1 MKRMEDVI
9 RYYIGF
15 NLVPGIGP
23 LRLARLIE
31 RCGSVAAAW
40 HADETMMIAAGL
52 DARSMAGLQE
62 ARQRIDLDAELER
75 LRAVGVTPISIA
87 DPRYPPL
94 LRMIPA
100 PPPLLY
106 LSGTLTPADQRA
118 VAIVGTRHPSHYGRE
133 AARRLARDLASAGLT
148 IVSGLALGIDTIAHT
163 AALEA
168 GGRTIAVL
176 ASGIDRVYPERN
188 RALAERIKTS
198 GALLSDYPL
207 GTPPA
212 PLNFPP
218 RNRIISGLSLATLVV
233 EAGESSGALITVQ
246 FALDQG
252 REVMA
257 VPGSIFNPLSAGPH
271 RLIRDGAAIVTGAD
285 DVLAVLN
292 LDRQTTLAD
301 TPLDVVLTPEEE
313 AIYAVVMAEPQHID
327 MIGRA
332 AGQSAAAT
340 AAALA
345 LLELKGLVRQVAP
358 LYYARGR

>member
-1 MKRMEDVI
+1 MDDIV
-9 RYYIGF
+9 RYYLGF

-31 RCGSVAAAW
+31 RCGSIAEAW
-40 HADETMMIAAGL
+40 YADEAAMVAAGL
-52 DARSMAGLQE
+52 DARSMAGLRAVRE
-62 ARQRIDLDAELER
+62 SIDLDAELAR
-75 LRAVGVTPISIA
+75 IRTAGITPVAVV
-87 DPRYPPL
+87 DPLYPPL
-94 LRMIPA
+94 LRMTPA

-106 LSGTLTPADQRA
+106 LRGTLTPADQRA

-133 AARRLARDLASAGLT
+133 VARRLARDLATAGVT

-176 ASGIDRVYPERN
+176 ASGVDRVYPERN
-188 RALAERIKTS
+188 RALAGQIIAS
-198 GALLSDYPL
+198 GALLSDYPP

-218 RNRIISGLSLATLVV
+218 RNRIISGLSLATIVV
-233 EAGESSGALITVQ
+233 EASANSGALITVQ

-257 VPGSIFNPLSAGPH
+257 VPGSIFSPLSVGPH
-271 RLIRDGAAIVTGAD
+271 RLIRDGAVIVTSAD
-285 DVLAVLN
+285 DVLAALN
-292 LDRQTTLAD
+292 LDQCGETFEPSLELA
-301 TPLDVVLTPEEE
+301 LTAEEE
-313 AIYAVVMAEPQHID
+313 AIYAVVEAEPQHID
-327 MIGRA
+327 VIGRA

>member
-1 MKRMEDVI
+1 MEDVV
-9 RYYIGF
+9 RYYVGF

-31 RCGSVAAAW
+31 RCGSIAAAW

-62 ARQRIDLDAELER
+62 ARRRIDLDAELER

-106 LSGTLTPADQRA
+106 LCGTLTPADQRA

-133 AARRLARDLASAGLT
+133 AARRLARDLASAGMT

>member
-1 MKRMEDVI
+1 MIADAV

-31 RCGSVAAAW
+31 RCGSIAAAW
-40 HADETMMIAAGL
+40 HADDAAMAAAGL
-52 DARSMAGLQE
+52 DARSAAGLRA
-62 ARQRIDLDAELER
+62 ARQNLDLDAELTR
-75 LRAVGVTPISIA
+75 VRAAGVTPLA
-87 DPRYPPL
+87 LPDPAYPPL

-106 LSGTLTPADQRA
+106 ARGVIAPADQRA
-118 VAIVGTRHPSHYGRE
+118 IAIVGTRRPSHYGRE
-133 AARRLARDLASAGLT
+133 AARRLARDLAAAGIT

-176 ASGIDRVYPERN
+176 ASGVDRIYPERN
-188 RALAERIKTS
+188 RDLAERICAQ
-198 GALLSDYPL
+198 GALISDYPL

-218 RNRIISGLSLATLVV
+218 RNRIIAGLSLATVVV
-233 EAGESSGALITVQ
+233 EASESSGALITVQ

-252 REVMA
+252 REVLA

-271 RLIRDGAAIVTGAD
+271 RLIRDGAALVTSAE
-285 DVLAVLN
+285 DVLNALN
-292 LDRQTTLAD
+292 LAGSGALDDEPLELALSAD
-301 TPLDVVLTPEEE
+301 EE
-313 AIYAVVMAEPQHID
+313 AIYQVLSAEPQHID
-327 MIGRA
+327 TIGRA
-332 AGQSAAAT
+332 AACSAATT

-345 LLELKGLVRQVAP
+345 LLELKGIARQVAP

>member
-1 MKRMEDVI
+1 MDDTI

-23 LRLARLIE
+23 LRLGRLIE

-40 HADETMMIAAGL
+40 HASDTAMIAAGL
-52 DARSMAGLQE
+52 DARSIASLKA
-62 ARQRIDLDAELER
+62 ARQTLDLHAELAR
-75 LRAVGVTPISIA
+75 LRAADVIPIPIT
-87 DPRYPPL
+87 DPSYPPL
-94 LRMIPA
+94 LRMTPT

-106 LSGTLTPADQRA
+106 LRGAITPADQRA
-118 VAIVGTRHPSHYGRE
+118 VAIVGTRHPSPYGRE
-133 AARRLARDLASAGLT
+133 VTRQLARDLAAAGMT

-176 ASGIDRVYPERN
+176 ASGVDRIYPERN
-188 RALAERIKTS
+188 KALAQRITAA
-198 GALLSDYPL
+198 GALVSDYPL

-218 RNRIISGLSLATLVV
+218 RNRIIAGLSLATIVV
-233 EAGESSGALITVQ
+233 EAGEHSGALITVQ

-252 REVMA
+252 RDVMA
-257 VPGSIFNPLSAGPH
+257 VPGSIFNPLSVGPH
-271 RLIRDGAAIVTGAD
+271 RLIRDGAAVITTAS
-285 DVLAVLN
+285 DVLAA
-292 LDRQTTLAD
+292 LDLTGNSDAGESPLELA
-301 TPLDVVLTPEEE
+301 LTPEEE
-313 AIYAVVMAEPQHID
+313 AIYRAVEAEPQHID
-327 MIGRA
+327 VIGRA

>member
-40 HADETMMIAAGL
+40 HADETMMIASGL
-52 DARSMAGLQE
+52 DARSMAGLRE
-62 ARQRIDLDAELER
+62 VRQRIDLDGELER
-75 LRAVGVTPISIA
+75 LRAAGVTPIAIA

-133 AARRLARDLASAGLT
+133 VARRLAHDLAAAGIT
-148 IVSGLALGIDTIAHT
+148 IVSGLAIGIDTIVHT
-163 AALEA
+163 AALEV

-176 ASGIDRVYPERN
+176 ASGVDRIYPERN
-188 RALAERIKTS
+188 LALAKRITTS

-218 RNRIISGLSLATLVV
+218 RNRIIAGLSLGTVVV

-257 VPGSIFNPLSAGPH
+257 VPGSIFSPLSAGPH
-271 RLIRDGAAIVTGAD
+271 RLIRDGAAIITSAD

-292 LDRQTTLAD
+292 LDQQ
-301 TPLDVVLTPEEE
+301 TPLHDAPLDIALTPEEE
-313 AIYAVVMAEPQHID
+313 AIYGAVSAEPQHID
-327 MIGRA
+327 VIGRA

>member
-1 MKRMEDVI
+1 MEDVV
-9 RYYIGF
+9 RYYVGF

-31 RCGSVAAAW
+31 RCGSIAAAW

-62 ARQRIDLDAELER
+62 ARRRIDLDAELER

-106 LSGTLTPADQRA
+106 LCGTLTPADQRA

-133 AARRLARDLASAGLT
+133 AARRLARDLASAGMT

-301 TPLDVVLTPEEE
+301 TPLDVALTPEEE